1 MSDCEKCGRWI
12 GGLAGECY
20 WCSRLGAVPESE
32 RLTYCPFFYRD
43 KRKLVDEPDTTKLL
57 GGRA

>member
-20 WCSRLGAVPESE
+20 LCSRLGAVPESE
-32 RLTYCPFFYRD
+32 RLTFCSFFYRD
-43 KRKLVDEPDTTKLL
+43 KRKLTQEPGVTKSQ
-57 GGRA
+57 G